1 MIFGKGMQ
9 DKIKSMVLN
18 LIDEKLGKKFPII
31 DEITDVFQ
39 EQDNR
44 FKELEREISA
54 LKTLVKVIVKDNNEQ
69 TCCCNKKDC
78 CGNDTK

>member
-1 MIFGKGMQ
+1 MILGKGLQ

-18 LIDEKLGKKFPII
+18 LIDEKLGKRFPII

-39 EQDNR
+39 EQENR
-44 FKELEREISA
+44 FKDIERELSA
-54 LKTLVKVIVKDNNEQ
+54 LKQYIKENNEQ

-78 CGNDTK
+78 C

>member
-1 MIFGKGMQ
+1 MILGKGLQ
-9 DKIKSMVLN
+9 DKIKNIVLN
-18 LIDEKLGKKFPII
+18 LIDEKLGKRFPII

-39 EQDNR
+39 EQENR
-44 FKELEREISA
+44 FKEIERELSA
-54 LKTLVKVIVKDNNEQ
+54 LTQYIKENNEQ